1 MCVEGR
7 RTTGVRQGDSNLML
21 ATKVI
26 VSSVLAAALFALLP
40 KTAKSETLDSGIFG
54 VVPDQ
59 QLLVQSQQRTIAD
72 TRSSS
77 AFPYGQ
83 QHKTEMQRLLDQEE
97 NVLSDMQNRCV
108 RAFDPKSELPAA
120 YPWPAFDLI
129 GTTGLGSCS
138 DLKRF
143 PHGFTKL
150 LAAGPCG
157 KDGSFRLTLG
167 PGHYAVYVGRTP
179 GAPGAARGPGGWWQ
193 YVDIAPHQ
201 WLQMTLPKD
210 DYGAPCE
217 SDADCR
223 RGALKCREI
232 RLSQDTVHSC
242 LPRIRSKP
250 PVYDSGVR
258 GRLGKPNSPCYG
270 NPPGPPALMPGE
282 KYPGDRS
289 QCIEAFREGETNMA
303 ACAACRSN
311 DGDFVL
317 PLPPGRYVL
326 QLSYESRAVDV
337 AAGQWTELYLYGA
350 KPGPVQFPTCVGLP

>member
-1 MCVEGR
+1 
-7 RTTGVRQGDSNLML
+7 ML
-21 ATKVI
+21 RWKVI
-26 VSSVLAAALFALLP
+26 VSSILIAVLFAWLP
-40 KTAKSETLDSGIFG
+40 GTIEAETVHSGIFG
-54 VVPDQ
+54 VVPQ
-59 QLLVQSQQRTIAD
+59 QNLIVQSQKRNIDD
-72 TRSSS
+72 TRRST

-83 QHKTEMQRLLDQEE
+83 QHKTEMKRLLDQEE

-108 RAFDPKSELPAA
+108 RAFAPESELPAG
-120 YPWPAFDLI
+120 YPWPALDLK

-150 LAAGPCG
+150 LAAGPCS
-157 KDGSFRLTLG
+157 KDGNFRLTLG

-201 WLQMTLPKD
+201 WLHMTVPND

-223 RGALKCREI
+223 RGGLKCREI
-232 RLSQDTVHSC
+232 RLAQSILHSC

-258 GRLGKPNSPCYG
+258 GRLGKPNSACYG
-270 NPPGPPALMPGE
+270 NEPGPPALMPGE
-282 KYPGDRS
+282 NPPGDS
-289 QCIEAFREGETNMA
+289 FQCIEAFREGETNMA
-303 ACAACRSN
+303 ACAACRGS

-317 PLPPGRYVL
+317 PLPPGSYML
-326 QLSYESRAVDV
+326 QLSYESRVVDV
-337 AAGQWTELYLYGA
+337 AAGKWTEVYLYGA
-350 KPGPVQFPTCVGLP
+350 KPGPVVFPPCPQLP